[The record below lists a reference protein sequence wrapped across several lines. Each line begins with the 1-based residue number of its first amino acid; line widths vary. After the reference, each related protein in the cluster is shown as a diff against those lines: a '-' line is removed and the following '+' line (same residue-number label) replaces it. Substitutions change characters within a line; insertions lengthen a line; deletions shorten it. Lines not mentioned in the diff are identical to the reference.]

1 MSLRIRS
8 AVLAITGRMDRV
20 EDAVGTREPNA
31 MEEGKLC
38 VEARAHPIQNCYWEF
53 LCVSTV

>member
-8 AVLAITGRMDRV
+8 AVLAITGRIDRV
-20 EDAVGTREPNA
+20 EDAVGTREPNE

-38 VEARAHPIQNCYWEF
+38 VESRAHPI
-53 LCVSTV
+53 